1 MGVSEAFT
9 RMTYSTRLAR
19 GARSTSS
26 GGSETTAIA
35 GVHRGPD
42 ARSPSGRRTSPSASA
57 CASSAVSTPTRNSSR
72 TRRRHAASSTHD
84 AAQNDAR
91 SSAGGANRGESSAIG
106 GSARRRT
113 AEAARS
119 AHAIGSARH
128 VRVISGSKTRSR
140 ESPPLGR
147 TGPTASKRPET
158 LERPPVPARTAARSR
173 SSAAAAATCCAKLA
187 KTGFRVSS
195 SSVCGATANRPVS
208 SRTSG
213 PQTSVTP
220 AASATARAAGV
231 RGEKMSR
238 AARALGGLRLQAS
251 DSRGATRWNTAGCSW
266 SLTSIRGRHIS
277 STNATGTPS
286 SRTKQNAAAPRVF
299 TRAFFQTSARN
310 VPPSFF
316 FLSWRV
322 SAGPGSRP
330 RRPSSSR
337 RERRETHVRHARGR
351 LSSGCESSA
360 A

>member
-9 RMTYSTRLAR
+9 RMTYSTRPAR

-91 SSAGGANRGESSAIG
+91 SSAGGANSGESSAIG

-119 AHAIGSARH
+119 AHATGSARH
-128 VRVISGSKTRSR
+128 VRVISGSKTRER
-140 ESPPLGR
+140 DSPPLGR

-158 LERPPVPARTAARSR
+158 LEDPNPVPARTAARST

-187 KTGFRVSS
+187 KTSS

-310 VPPSFF
+310 VRPSF
-316 FLSWRV
+316 LVKRREV

-330 RRPSSSR
+330 SSRPSSSR